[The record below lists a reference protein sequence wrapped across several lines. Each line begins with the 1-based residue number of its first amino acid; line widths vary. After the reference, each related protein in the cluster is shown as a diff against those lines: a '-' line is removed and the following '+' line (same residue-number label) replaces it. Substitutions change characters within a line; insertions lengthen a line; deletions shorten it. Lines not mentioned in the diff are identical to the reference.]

1 MAFFFGV
8 IAQLVERFNGI
19 EEVVSSILI
28 GSTIFF
34 HKSPAK
40 PYKKKGFA
48 GFFVRYGMLILVRK
62 ISENALVYLYLKT
75 FK

>member
-40 PYKKKGFA
+40 PRKKKGFA
-48 GFFVRYGMLILVRK
+48 GFFVRYGVLILVRK
-62 ISENALVYLYLKT
+62 NIRNRPCLLI
-75 FK
+75 FKDF